1 MGWWSGCVVLCVIG
15 FANVVCITV
24 EKIWSPMLEG
34 LRISKYKYLV
44 WNPQFSDLRIWEQ
57 GLWWVWDY
65 KIIISWT
72 YLFYWNWENM
82 MEEQIWALEF
92 FVHWTLRIGSIYAVY
107 LECMTRTLPHWFL
120 WVRQEQSL
128 KVSIYSPHIKLFYI
142 IFLSCLDFLHFL
154 KKKFRF
160 SSSIVS
166 FLYMSL
172 YCKIKWTLKLCKFV
186 V

>member
-1 MGWWSGCVVLCVIG
+1 MDWGGGRESRVDLVQNLLI
-15 FANVVCITV
+15 FSLHYSTPLHSLSFSTP
-24 EKIWSPMLEG
+24 SPSPLHPN
-34 LRISKYKYLV
+34 R
-44 WNPQFSDLRIWEQ
+44 PLRIWEQ

-92 FVHWTLRIGSIYAVY
+92 FVVWTVRIGSIYVVY
-107 LECMTRTLPHWFL
+107 FECMTRTLPHWCL

-172 YCKIKWTLKLCKFV
+172 YCKIKWTLKLCKFLV
-186 V
+186 